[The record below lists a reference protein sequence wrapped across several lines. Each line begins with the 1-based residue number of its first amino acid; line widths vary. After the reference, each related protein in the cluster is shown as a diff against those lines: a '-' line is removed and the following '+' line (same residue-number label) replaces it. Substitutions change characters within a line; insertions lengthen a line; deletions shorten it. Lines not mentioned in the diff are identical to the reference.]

1 MCETLLLANSYTH
14 TLRPVRSR
22 ASTLAKK
29 TRTASR
35 VFVARAVHGLAAW
48 SALFFWVRPPPS
60 RGLVSGWVGGM
71 VRHAYKLLGGCPRI
85 ARGEPWAGSVT
96 GGEACGYPCSEK
108 EGFTH
113 SWLWRAPCFWGTY
126 E

>member
-1 MCETLLLANSYTH
+1 MGNGNGKWEILSVQGMYETRGDKLPGVMAM
-14 TLRPVRSR
+14 RFD
-22 ASTLAKK
+22 
-29 TRTASR
+29 
-35 VFVARAVHGLAAW
+35 FV
-48 SALFFWVRPPPS
+48 
-60 RGLVSGWVGGM
+60 
-71 VRHAYKLLGGCPRI
+71 GGCPRI

-113 SWLWRAPCFWGTY
+113 PWLWRAPCFWGTY